1 MKTIEIQTQCEQCLN
16 TIEELSN
23 MITETVWSDDKLDV
37 QIRYRLAALSNGVT
51 GAVVRFNDLMAMM
64 DRAGQD

>member
-37 QIRYRLAALSNGVT
+37 HIRYRLAALANGVT